1 MRTSREREVI
11 DDVVRTLRAVIDL
24 FFADGRNDGST
35 QCAHGN
41 QNGSESVLP
50 RSVPFVVL
58 SLL

>member
-24 FFADGRNDGST
+24 FFADRWIECT
-35 QCAHGN
+35 QCVYGN